1 MIGRCRYGRF
11 GQALLPR
18 LGTSPRSQ
26 ASYTRWAAH
35 WSRSANGLEIN
46 TPITRSRGHGIRT
59 VALWVNR
66 QARQI
71 PLTPTPSPRKEG
83 KGLPEPVF
91 SPLSL
96 AGEGLGVRA
105 STLQDNLLD
114 QVRGAGHGE
123 FGVDQRVL
131 VL

>member
-66 QARQI
+66 RETHIQRAVDRRVARI
-71 PLTPTPSPRKEG
+71 DPR
-83 KGLPEPVF
+83 
-91 SPLSL
+91 
-96 AGEGLGVRA
+96 R
-105 STLQDNLLD
+105 
-114 QVRGAGHGE
+114 
-123 FGVDQRVL
+123 FGVDVIDRVAEGFNNLYSVHSL
-131 VL
+131 VEEMTRIEVCADYRPDGLPQTV